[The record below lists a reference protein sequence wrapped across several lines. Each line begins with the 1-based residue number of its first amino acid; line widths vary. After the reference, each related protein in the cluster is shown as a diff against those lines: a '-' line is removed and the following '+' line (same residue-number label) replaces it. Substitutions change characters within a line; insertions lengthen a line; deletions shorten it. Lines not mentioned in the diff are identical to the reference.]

1 MLRASLGGLHSGF
14 RFDTPHR
21 PTDTRSYT
29 TLSSLVYA
37 PSRSFAAHRSPFPWP
52 VHQSPVAN
60 RPAAAVAVARTIPG
74 RLITMVSQHQRP
86 RPRTS
91 PLLCLSLACA
101 SVVEAALTLQAPA
114 TLTTC
119 QPASFNWT
127 GGLPYYT
134 LNVGPQGNTN
144 LEQYVLTTKAYD
156 WQVDYP
162 AGTIVNVRL
171 DSGAA
176 YAPAYSYSGSMIVQ
190 AGTDN
195 SCVPASHQN
204 LSTSATLT
212 NPTPLSAALK
222 ITFTT
227 VPTNLSSCTSATWA
241 WTGGSA
247 PYTVTFIALDSAGM
261 ADTFTTNSPTY
272 TWAPT
277 YPGGVTLLMTVAPGS
292 YVNSQQA
299 FFKTMY
305 IYNGTDSSCVTQQ
318 HLQNAT
324 RTSPPPYVAPV
335 VSSSTRSPK
344 PTATAFVSGNRATV
358 QNSLSAGAIAG
369 IVVGILGLGLIYL
382 SFFIIRRRQ
391 QRNKMRFGNDGTPS
405 SLMRLD
411 SIEVEQE
418 QRPVLGGRQGPSTG
432 ASGSSGAARPA
443 GGNAPSVLRK

>member
-1 MLRASLGGLHSGF
+1 
-14 RFDTPHR
+14 
-21 PTDTRSYT
+21 
-29 TLSSLVYA
+29 
-37 PSRSFAAHRSPFPWP
+37 
-52 VHQSPVAN
+52 
-60 RPAAAVAVARTIPG
+60 
-74 RLITMVSQHQRP
+74 MVSQHQRP

-91 PLLCLSLACA
+91 PLLCFSLACA
-101 SVVEAALTLQAPA
+101 SVVVEAALTLQAPT

-144 LEQYVLTTKAYD
+144 LEQYTLTTKAYD

-162 AGTIVNVRL
+162 AGTIINVRL

-176 YAPAYSYSGSMIVQ
+176 YAPAYAYAGSMIVQ
-190 AGTDN
+190 AGTDD

-204 LSTSATLT
+204 LSTSSAITSPLT
-212 NPTPLSAALK
+212 PGLSATSK

-227 VPTNLSSCTSATWA
+227 VPTNLSSCTSATWS

-247 PYTVTFIALDSAGM
+247 PYTVTSASACLTVIALDSAGM
-261 ADTFTTNSPTY
+261 VDTFTTNQPTY

-277 YPGGVTLLMTVAPGS
+277 YPGGQSELSSVYGVTLLMTVAPGS

-305 IYNGTDSSCVTQQ
+305 IYNGTDASCITRQ

-335 VSSSTRSPK
+335 VSTSTRSPK
-344 PTATAFVSGNRATV
+344 ATATAFVSGNRATV

-382 SFFIIRRRQ
+382 GFFIIRRRQ
-391 QRNKMRFGNDGTPS
+391 QRNRVRFGNDGTPS

-418 QRPVLGGRQGPSTG
+418 QRPVLGGRQGPSTAG
-432 ASGSSGAARPA
+432 ASGSGSGSAPRPT
-443 GGNAPSVLRK
+443 GGSAPGVLRK